1 MCLKTIKFKNS
12 KKAIDKF
19 DNFTRPKNRNKKRT
33 DLKKTLIILLKEDKK
48 FSMELIAKY
57 FQ

>member
-19 DNFTRPKNRNKKRT
+19 DNFTRPKNRNKERT
-33 DLKKTLIILLKEDKK
+33 DL
-48 FSMELIAKY
+48 
-57 FQ
+57 